1 MEDGGQMSE
10 LGQGIFGIDLRS
22 LISDLCH
29 LTSDIRHL
37 ELAHLELGHG

>member
-29 LTSDIRHL
+29 ANASFKNLPSCAR
-37 ELAHLELGHG
+37 